1 MKKRALCLLLMLMM
15 VCTLLPMGVFAADL
29 SIYQNAVK
37 SAVDTGAVGLLK
49 DLDGDGMEELFMV
62 VKTDDGPVGHIYTV
76 QNGERRELIQ
86 LTYTGPEIT
95 ETNELA
101 DLEIVGNRVVTVKEV
116 NTDAGYLEGTSTY
129 WREGT
134 MTFYQL
140 TDGLLKETDVL
151 HYKLQVEDGTD
162 RYYIDTSTVM
172 LNGKTIS
179 GDKMNELFEKVK
191 NESLEPYPIE
201 QVYNAAQGFF
211 QDVAQDQ
218 YYAVPVGWAVD
229 NGITK
234 GTSNVDFSP
243 ASPCTRAQVVTFL
256 WRAEGSPKATSTAN
270 PFSDVASSAY
280 YYDAVL
286 WAVEKG
292 ITSGTSATTFSPDAP
307 CTRAQV
313 VTFLWRYFGHLP
325 MSGTNPFTDVK
336 SGEYYRDAVLWA
348 LAKGVT
354 QGETAT
360 TFGPDNTCTRGQI
373 VTFLYRALKK

>member
-201 QVYNAAQGFF
+201 QVYDAVQGFF

-229 NGITK
+229 TGITK

-256 WRAEGSPKATSTAN
+256 YRN
-270 PFSDVASSAY
+270 
-280 YYDAVL
+280 
-286 WAVEKG
+286 
-292 ITSGTSATTFSPDAP
+292 
-307 CTRAQV
+307 
-313 VTFLWRYFGHLP
+313 VTK
-325 MSGTNPFTDVK
+325 N
-336 SGEYYRDAVLWA
+336 
-348 LAKGVT
+348 
-354 QGETAT
+354 
-360 TFGPDNTCTRGQI
+360 
-373 VTFLYRALKK
+373 